1 MTRRIQIFRN
11 TFDRVELNIYLR
23 QNEKNERRL
32 DGTDSGDEMS
42 VQSGNIF
49 EDLDSVVFDSVDSKL
64 TLPPINSQ

>member
-49 EDLDSVVFDSVDSKL
+49 EDLDSVVFDFVDSKL

>member
-1 MTRRIQIFRN
+1 M
-11 TFDRVELNIYLR
+11 FDRIELNIYLR
-23 QNEKNERRL
+23 QNEKNERRF

-49 EDLDSVVFDSVDSKL
+49 EDVDSVVFDSADSKL